1 MLDKMLFI
9 ETPTFT
15 KLLTNLIDDDSY
27 SKLQENLVLNP
38 EIGNLI
44 PGAGGLRKIRWK
56 LPGIGKRGGIRII
69 YYWKVKEEQIIFL
82 LIYPKNVQDDMTDK
96 QLKILNK
103 ILKEE
108 LNNGSQA
115 V

>member
-1 MLDKMLFI
+1 MLFI

-44 PGAGGLRKIRWK
+44 PGTGGLRKIRWK

-82 LIYPKNVQDDMTDK
+82 LIYPKNVQDDMTDT

>member
-1 MLDKMLFI
+1 MLFI

-56 LPGIGKRGGIRII
+56 LPGIGKRSGIRII

-108 LNNGSQA
+108 LN
-115 V
+115 

>member
-1 MLDKMLFI
+1 MLFI

-15 KLLTNLIDDDSY
+15 KLLTNLVDDDSY

-44 PGAGGLRKIRWK
+44 PGTGGLRKIRWK
-56 LPGIGKRGGIRII
+56 LPGIGKRGGVRII

-96 QLKILNK
+96 QLQILNK

>member
-1 MLDKMLFI
+1 MLFI

-44 PGAGGLRKIRWK
+44 PGTGGLRKIRWK
-56 LPGIGKRGGIRII
+56 LPGIGKRGGVRII

-96 QLKILNK
+96 QLQILNK

>member
-1 MLDKMLFI
+1 MLFI

-15 KLLTNLIDDDSY
+15 KLLTDLIDDDSY
-27 SKLQENLVLNP
+27 NILQEKLVLNP
-38 EIGNLI
+38 AIGNLI
-44 PGAGGLRKIRWK
+44 PGTSGLRKIRWK
-56 LPGIGKRGGIRII
+56 LPGTGKRGGVRII
-69 YYWKVKEEQIIFL
+69 YYWKVKEEKIIFL

-108 LNNGSQA
+108 LNNGS
-115 V
+115 